1 MLPQLILCTKRL
13 NIFSIFLI
21 MESDVIDL
29 RSDTIT
35 RPTDEM
41 REAMKEAKVGDD
53 VLGEDPTVKEL
64 EDLAADLLGK
74 EAGLFVTSGTQGNI
88 TSLLTHT
95 EPGDEIIFGRD
106 CHIYRYEVGGYASL
120 AGLSSRTLD
129 DSEGYIDQ
137 SKIEEA
143 VREENIH
150 HPETSLLCIENT
162 HNVAG
167 GVPVN
172 SQYTN
177 KVCRIAHKNN
187 LKVHLDGARIFNA
200 TAALNEDIADLVDS
214 VDSVQFCLSK
224 GLSAPV
230 GSLLVGRED
239 FINRARKNRKM
250 LGGGMRQSG
259 VIAAPGI
266 ISLEK
271 MVDRL
276 EKDHDNLKRLT
287 KGLEEMGVD
296 INTEKYKTNI
306 AMLDTSQFEMS
317 AEQLRIRLE
326 EKNVRTLAL
335 RKNLM
340 RFVTHREVSRED
352 IEKVLNIFEKEIL

>member
-1 MLPQLILCTKRL
+1 MV
-13 NIFSIFLI
+13 
-21 MESDVIDL
+21 SDVIDL
-29 RSDTIT
+29 RSDTVT
-35 RPTDEM
+35 KPTDEM
-41 REAMKEAKVGDD
+41 REAMQEAKVGDD

-64 EDLAADLLGK
+64 EELAANKMDK

-95 EPGDEIIFGRD
+95 EPGEEIIFGRD

-129 DSEGYIDQ
+129 DSKGFMNPSE
-137 SKIEEA
+137 IEEA

-167 GVPVN
+167 GIPVD
-172 SQYTN
+172 SHYT
-177 KVCRIAHKNN
+177 KEVSDIAHDNDM
-187 LKVHLDGARIFNA
+187 KVHLDGARIFNA
-200 TAALNEDIADLVDS
+200 SEALDEDIAELVGP

-230 GSLLVGRED
+230 GSMLVGSEE
-239 FINRARKNRKM
+239 FIKRARKTRKR
-250 LGGGMRQSG
+250 LGGGMRQAG

-271 MVDRL
+271 MVRRL
-276 EKDHDNLKRLT
+276 KEDHKNARILTDGLK
-287 KGLEEMGVD
+287 EMGID
-296 INTEKYKTNI
+296 IEPNKYKTNI
-306 AMLDTSQFEMS
+306 VMLDTSQFEKT
-317 AEQLRIRLE
+317 AEELRVILE
-326 EKNVRTLAL
+326 EKSILTLAL
-335 RKNLM
+335 GKNLM
-340 RFVTHREVSRED
+340 RFVTHREISRED
-352 IEKVLNIFEKEIL
+352 IERTLNVFEEEIL

>member
-1 MLPQLILCTKRL
+1 MG
-13 NIFSIFLI
+13 
-21 MESDVIDL
+21 SDIIDL
-29 RSDTIT
+29 RSDTVT

-53 VLGEDPTVKEL
+53 ILGEDPTVKEL
-64 EDLAADLLGK
+64 EELSAVKLGK
-74 EAGLFVTSGTQGNI
+74 EAGLFVSSGTQGNI

-95 EPGDEIIFGRD
+95 EPGEEIIFGKD

-120 AGLSSRTLD
+120 AGLSGRTLD
-129 DSEGYIDQ
+129 DSEGYIEP
-137 SKIEEA
+137 SEINEA
-143 VREENIH
+143 VREKNIH

-167 GVPVN
+167 GIPVD
-172 SQYTN
+172 SQYT
-177 KVCRIAHKNN
+177 KKISDIAHENN

-200 TAALNEDIADLVDS
+200 SVALKEEVSSLVEP

-230 GSLLVGRED
+230 GSMLVGSEE
-239 FINRARKNRKM
+239 FIERARKNRKR
-250 LGGGMRQSG
+250 LGGGMRQAG

-276 EKDHDNLKRLT
+276 EEDHANARRLT
-287 KGLEEMGVD
+287 EGLKELGVNID
-296 INTEKYKTNI
+296 PDRFKTNI
-306 AMLDTSQFEMS
+306 LMMDTSQFGMR
-317 AEQLRIRLE
+317 AEKLRAKLE
-326 EKNVRTLAL
+326 EKNILTLAL
-335 RKNLM
+335 GKNSM
-340 RFVTHREVSRED
+340 RFVTHREISTED
-352 IEKVLNIFEKEIL
+352 IYEVLDVFENVVL

>member
-1 MLPQLILCTKRL
+1 
-13 NIFSIFLI
+13 
-21 MESDVIDL
+21 MENDIIDL
-29 RSDTIT
+29 RSDTVT

-53 VLGEDPTVKEL
+53 VLGEDPTIKKL
-64 EDLAADLLGK
+64 EELAAEKLEK

-95 EPGDEIIFGRD
+95 EPGEEIIFGKD

-120 AGLSSRTLD
+120 AGLSSRTLN
-129 DSEGYIDQ
+129 DSEGYIDP
-137 SKIEEA
+137 SDIKEA

-167 GVPVN
+167 GIPVD
-172 SQYTN
+172 SKYTR
-177 KVCRIAHKNN
+177 KVCDIARDND

-200 TAALNEDIADLVDS
+200 SVALNEDVSKLVEPVDS
-214 VDSVQFCLSK
+214 IQFCLSK

-230 GSLLVGRED
+230 GSMLVGSEE
-239 FINRARKNRKM
+239 FIERARKNRKR
-250 LGGGMRQSG
+250 LGGGMRQAG

-276 EKDHDNLKRLT
+276 EEDHANARRLT
-287 KGLEEMGVD
+287 EGLKELGVNID
-296 INTEKYKTNI
+296 PDRFKTNI
-306 AMLDTSQFEMS
+306 VMMDTSQFGMR
-317 AEQLRIRLE
+317 AEKLRAKLE
-326 EKNVRTLAL
+326 EKNILTLAL
-335 RKNLM
+335 GKNSM
-340 RFVTHREVSRED
+340 RFVTHREIYTED
-352 IEKVLNIFEKEIL
+352 IDEVLDVFENEIL

>member
-1 MLPQLILCTKRL
+1 M
-13 NIFSIFLI
+13 
-21 MESDVIDL
+21 IDL
-29 RSDTIT
+29 RSDTVT

-64 EDLAADLLGK
+64 EELAANKLGK

-95 EPGDEIIFGRD
+95 EPGEEVIFGKD

-129 DSEGYIDQ
+129 DSEGYIDPPDI
-137 SKIEEA
+137 KEA

-167 GVPVN
+167 GIPVD
-172 SQYTN
+172 SKYTR
-177 KVCRIAHKNN
+177 KVCEIAHEND

-200 TAALNEDIADLVDS
+200 SVALDEDVSSLVEPVDS
-214 VDSVQFCLSK
+214 IQFCLSK

-230 GSLLVGRED
+230 GSMLVGSEE
-239 FINRARKNRKM
+239 FIERARKNRKR
-250 LGGGMRQSG
+250 LGGGMRQAG

-271 MVDRL
+271 MVTRL
-276 EKDHDNLKRLT
+276 KEDHDNARRLT
-287 KGLEEMGVD
+287 EGLKEKGVD
-296 INTEKYKTNI
+296 IDPSKYETNI
-306 AMLDTSQFEMS
+306 VMLDTSQFEKT
-317 AEQLRIRLE
+317 AEELRVRLE
-326 EKNVRTLAL
+326 KKDILTLAL
-335 RKNLM
+335 GKDLV

-352 IEKVLNIFEKEIL
+352 IEKTLEVFEEEVL

>member
-1 MLPQLILCTKRL
+1 
-13 NIFSIFLI
+13 
-21 MESDVIDL
+21 MEDDIIDL
-29 RSDTIT
+29 RSDTVT
-35 RPTDEM
+35 KPTDEM

-64 EDLAADLLGK
+64 EELAAKKLGK

-95 EPGDEIIFGRD
+95 EPGEEIIFGKD

-129 DSEGYIDQ
+129 DSEGYIDP
-137 SKIEEA
+137 SDIKEA
-143 VREENIH
+143 VREKNIH

-167 GVPVN
+167 GIPVD
-172 SQYTN
+172 SQYTK
-177 KVCRIAHKNN
+177 KVCGIAREKN

-200 TAALNEDIADLVDS
+200 SVALNEDVSSLVEPVDS
-214 VDSVQFCLSK
+214 IQFCLSK

-230 GSLLVGRED
+230 GSMLVGSEE
-239 FINRARKNRKM
+239 FIERARKNRKR
-250 LGGGMRQSG
+250 LGGGMRQAG

-276 EKDHDNLKRLT
+276 EEDHANARRLT
-287 KGLEEMGVD
+287 EGLKELGVNID
-296 INTEKYKTNI
+296 PDRFKTNI
-306 AMLDTSQFEMS
+306 VMMDTSQFGMR
-317 AEQLRIRLE
+317 AEKMRAKLE
-326 EKNVRTLAL
+326 EKNILTLAL
-335 RKNLM
+335 GKNSM
-340 RFVTHREVSRED
+340 RFVTHREIYTED
-352 IEKVLNIFEKEIL
+352 IDEVLDVFENEIL

>member
-1 MLPQLILCTKRL
+1 MV
-13 NIFSIFLI
+13 
-21 MESDVIDL
+21 SDVIDL
-29 RSDTIT
+29 RSDTVT
-35 RPTDEM
+35 KPTDEM
-41 REAMKEAKVGDD
+41 REAMQEAKVGDD

-64 EDLAADLLGK
+64 EELAANKMDK

-95 EPGDEIIFGRD
+95 EPGEEIIFGRD

-129 DSEGYIDQ
+129 DSKGFMNPSE
-137 SKIEEA
+137 IEEA

-167 GVPVN
+167 GIPVD
-172 SQYTN
+172 SHYT
-177 KVCRIAHKNN
+177 KEVSDIAHDNDM
-187 LKVHLDGARIFNA
+187 KVHLDGARIFNA
-200 TAALNEDIADLVDS
+200 SEALDEDIAELVGP

-230 GSLLVGRED
+230 GSMLVGSEE
-239 FINRARKNRKM
+239 FIKRARKNRKR
-250 LGGGMRQSG
+250 LGGGMRQAG

-271 MVDRL
+271 MVRRL
-276 EKDHDNLKRLT
+276 KEDHKNARILTDGLK
-287 KGLEEMGVD
+287 EMGID
-296 INTEKYKTNI
+296 IEPNKYKTNI
-306 AMLDTSQFEMS
+306 VMLDTSQFEKT
-317 AEQLRIRLE
+317 AEELRVILE
-326 EKNVRTLAL
+326 EKSILTLAL
-335 RKNLM
+335 GKNLM
-340 RFVTHREVSRED
+340 RFVTHREISRED
-352 IEKVLNIFEKEIL
+352 IERTLNVFEEEIL

>member
-1 MLPQLILCTKRL
+1 MV
-13 NIFSIFLI
+13 
-21 MESDVIDL
+21 SDVIDL
-29 RSDTIT
+29 RSDTVT
-35 RPTDEM
+35 KPTDEM
-41 REAMKEAKVGDD
+41 REAMQEAKVGDD

-64 EDLAADLLGK
+64 EELAANKMDK

-95 EPGDEIIFGRD
+95 EPGEEIIFGRD

-129 DSEGYIDQ
+129 DSKGFMNPSE
-137 SKIEEA
+137 IEEA

-167 GVPVN
+167 GIPVD
-172 SQYTN
+172 SHYT
-177 KVCRIAHKNN
+177 KEVSDIAHDNDM
-187 LKVHLDGARIFNA
+187 KVHLDGARIFNA
-200 TAALNEDIADLVDS
+200 SEALDENIAELVGP

-230 GSLLVGRED
+230 GSMLVGSEE
-239 FINRARKNRKM
+239 FIKRARKNRKR
-250 LGGGMRQSG
+250 LGGGMRQAG

-271 MVDRL
+271 MVRRL
-276 EKDHDNLKRLT
+276 KEDHKNARILTDGLK
-287 KGLEEMGVD
+287 EMGID
-296 INTEKYKTNI
+296 IEPNKYKTNI
-306 AMLDTSQFEMS
+306 VMLDTSQFEKT
-317 AEQLRIRLE
+317 AEELRVILE
-326 EKNVRTLAL
+326 EKSILTLAL
-335 RKNLM
+335 GKNLM
-340 RFVTHREVSRED
+340 RFVTHREISRED
-352 IEKVLNIFEKEIL
+352 IERTLNVFEEEIL